1 MLIRLWP
8 VLAVTSSLSTDA
20 AMIAGTTNKKA
31 KRDIYFREYK
41 REGYYNSIMKT
52 DVKLSVIDAFVIRN
66 NDKTVIKV
74 ETIMSLSSVFGAVV
88 LYIYI
93 LPVQSTKVLSVVI
106 RNNDETVDVSRH

>member
-1 MLIRLWP
+1 MQQASTLSPFLSTLALLALREVMLIRLWP

-31 KRDIYFREYK
+31 KRDIYFTEYK

-74 ETIMSLSSVFGAVV
+74 ETIMILSSVIGAVV
-88 LYIYI
+88 
-93 LPVQSTKVLSVVI
+93 
-106 RNNDETVDVSRH
+106 